1 MTETSAMSSL
11 RIDGLVG
18 KPQTINWQDL
28 ADFPATV
35 RVADISQLGAKRR
48 GEAVRLAAILELVA
62 VSPDATYIG
71 LHATRDDFHASIPL
85 ASVRDRALVV
95 YALDGQPLTLSAG
108 GPFRFFIPD
117 HQACHTHEIDECANV
132 KYVDWIELTRE
143 RGHDNRP
150 QDDASHAALHQK

>member
-1 MTETSAMSSL
+1 MSETSAVGSL

-18 KPQTINWQDL
+18 KPQTISWQDL
-28 ADFPATV
+28 ADFPATE
-35 RVADISQLGAKRR
+35 RIADISQLGAKRR
-48 GEAVRLAAILELVA
+48 GEAVRLSALLELVA
-62 VSPDATYIG
+62 VSSDATYIG
-71 LHATRDDFHASIPL
+71 LHATRDDFHASVPL

-95 YALDGQPLTLSAG
+95 YALDGQPLTPSAG

-132 KYVDWIELTRE
+132 KFVDWIELTHE

-150 QDDASHAALHQK
+150 QDDASHDALHQK